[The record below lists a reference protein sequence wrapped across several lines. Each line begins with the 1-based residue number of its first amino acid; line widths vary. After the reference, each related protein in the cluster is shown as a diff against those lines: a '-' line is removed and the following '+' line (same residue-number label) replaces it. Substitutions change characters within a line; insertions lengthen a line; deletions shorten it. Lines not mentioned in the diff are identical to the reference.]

1 MNEAGMTLRLESS
14 GVGSIENARTSLR
27 MSEGEKSLK
36 TALID
41 SAKEHFEERAAIIEF
56 DAGLPRVKAESLALR
71 EVSMKWGAEVAK
83 EVRG

>member
-1 MNEAGMTLRLESS
+1 MPLGLESRPVAES
-14 GVGSIENARTSLR
+14 KHGRIGKGGG
-27 MSEGEKSLK
+27 EGEKSFK

-41 SAKEHFEERAAIIEF
+41 SAKEAFEERAAIIEF